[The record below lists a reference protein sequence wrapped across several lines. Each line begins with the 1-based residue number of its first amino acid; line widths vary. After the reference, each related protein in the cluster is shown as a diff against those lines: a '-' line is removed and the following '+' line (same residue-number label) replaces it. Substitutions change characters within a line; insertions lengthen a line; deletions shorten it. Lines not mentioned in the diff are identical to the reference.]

1 MPDLKPMEL
10 GEILDGALAIFRRHF
25 GLFVRLGVA
34 ALWLP
39 VALTIYIQ
47 LAGGREQH
55 LLLTLGV
62 ALIQYFAGLF
72 LTASAIRVISDSY
85 LGREPLLGDA
95 LSLGASKIWTL
106 FVVGLGKGIILG
118 LIVALIGIVAALTF
132 PSLAGT
138 GDALAVLIMI
148 LLIVGGVWLLLFVAC
163 GYAVTTPV
171 VVLENLDGAFD
182 AFGRSWDLTR
192 TFKRKIL
199 GIACVAYLIFALP
212 MAAVGGLGAY
222 FIIHAPLIGQAIEV
236 LAAALPI
243 VMTPLLSC
251 VFTLMYYDLRVRREA
266 FDLEILSLQL
276 GIS

>member
-72 LTASAIRVISDSY
+72 LTAGAIRVISDSY

-95 LSLGASKIWTL
+95 LSLGASKIWPL

-118 LIVALIGIVAALTF
+118 LIAALIGIVAALAF

-138 GDALAVLIMI
+138 GGGLAVLIMT
-148 LLIVGGVWLLLFVAC
+148 LLIVVGVWLLIFVAC

-171 VVLENLDGAFD
+171 VVLEHLGGAFD
-182 AFGRSWDLTR
+182 AFGRSWGLTR
-192 TFKRKIL
+192 TFKRKIF
-199 GIACVAYLIFALP
+199 GIAFVAYLIFTLP

-251 VFTLMYYDLRVRREA
+251 VFTLLYYDLRVRREA
-266 FDLEILSLQL
+266 FDLEILSQQL